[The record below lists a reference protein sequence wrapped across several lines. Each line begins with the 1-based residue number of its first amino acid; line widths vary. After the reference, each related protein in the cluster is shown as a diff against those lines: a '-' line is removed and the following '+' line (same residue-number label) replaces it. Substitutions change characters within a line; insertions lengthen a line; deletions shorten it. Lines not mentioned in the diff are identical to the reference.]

1 MKFITSLA
9 KALKSWKVGNPKSR
23 YPKWRYPQ
31 QFVKNARI
39 ISMVQKDW
47 GQKNNRPYQKIMENL
62 KRYFQSLWSQQRQ
75 APHELNF
82 AEVNF

>member
-39 ISMVQKDW
+39 ISMVQKDG
-47 GQKNNRPYQKIMENL
+47 GQKK
-62 KRYFQSLWSQQRQ
+62 QSTVPKNHGTS
-75 APHELNF
+75 
-82 AEVNF
+82 